1 MTGGVKVNNL
11 SKAVFL
17 DLQGTLG
24 GDGLGDIMDFQF
36 FPCSIEAIRLLNKH
50 NILAIVVTNQ
60 SHISKGYLTIS
71 DFNNR
76 VEDLKKELSKE
87 EVHFDAVY
95 CCPHGVEDICECRKP
110 LAGMLLQG
118 KKEFNID
125 FQDSYVIGDMGMS
138 DMIMA
143 KTVGAKGILV
153 RTGVGEGSL
162 AAFRHTWANVEPDYV
177 AENVLEAVKW
187 IIEKEIIIEHQ

>member
-1 MTGGVKVNNL
+1 MTGGIKVND
-11 SKAVFL
+11 SCKAVFL

-50 NILAIVVTNQ
+50 NILAIIVTNQ
-60 SHISKGYLTIS
+60 SHISRGYLTIS

-87 EVHFDAVY
+87 EAYLDAVY
-95 CCPHGVEDICECRKP
+95 CCPHGKEDICECKKS
-110 LAGMLLQG
+110 LAGMLLQA
-118 KKEFNID
+118 KRELNVNLE
-125 FQDSYVIGDMGMS
+125 DSYVIGDMGMC
-138 DMIMA
+138 DMVMA

-162 AAFRHTWANVEPDYV
+162 TTFKHTWANIEADYV

-187 IIEKEIIIEHQ
+187 IIQKEN